1 MINLTISE
9 AMTAADGQLVHC
21 EDPAYIGDM
30 FIEGIT
36 LDSRKVKPDWL
47 FIADKGE
54 RADGH
59 DYVESAQR
67 SGAAAAVVEH
77 ELDIPIPQI
86 LVENSLRAMQRIA
99 GYIREKSGVKVIG
112 VVGSVG
118 KTSTRQMLSCVL
130 EQKFSV
136 LSTEGNFNN
145 EYGLPQTF
153 FRLEPHHELAVVEM
167 GISHFGE
174 MDRLGAIARP
184 DYVVFTNIGN
194 MHLENLIDRSGVL
207 RAKTEVVKHMPHNG
221 RLFFNAADD
230 KLCEYAKT
238 SPIPVKFYG
247 MDESLPVHPE
257 NIRFIDAAETD
268 FVLNYFGTRIPVSMP
283 AAGLHMV
290 QNAVAAAAAAH
301 ELGLTAEQ
309 VKAGIES
316 FSPVGHRWRVL
327 FACCLPAANAAA
339 NNADANFEASSASAG
354 SETFTVIDDCYN
366 AGPDS
371 VRAALTAL
379 VSAAK
384 PGCRKIAMLGD
395 MLELGE
401 NSAALHNSLGAYCA
415 ECGLDAL
422 FTAGDLASD
431 IALGAENAGMRNV
444 FRISKDTVST
454 ALLHFAK
461 PGDTVLVKASRGAHF
476 ENIVDELG
484 NANPTK
490 RV

>member
-1 MINLTISE
+1 MTQASQCLTEADILYFAKSETAYSIMINLTISE

-30 FIEGIT
+30 LIEGIT

-59 DYVESAQR
+59 DYVESARR

-130 EQKFSV
+130 EQKFNV

-153 FRLEPHHELAVVEM
+153 FRLEPQHELAVVEM

-194 MHLENLIDRSGVL
+194 MHLENLVDRNGVL
-207 RAKTEVVKHMPHNG
+207 RAKTEVVKHMPRNG
-221 RLFFNAADD
+221 
-230 KLCEYAKT
+230 
-238 SPIPVKFYG
+238 G
-247 MDESLPVHPE
+247 
-257 NIRFIDAAETD
+257 
-268 FVLNYFGTRIPVSMP
+268 
-283 AAGLHMV
+283 
-290 QNAVAAAAAAH
+290 
-301 ELGLTAEQ
+301 
-309 VKAGIES
+309 
-316 FSPVGHRWRVL
+316 
-327 FACCLPAANAAA
+327 
-339 NNADANFEASSASAG
+339 
-354 SETFTVIDDCYN
+354 
-366 AGPDS
+366 
-371 VRAALTAL
+371 
-379 VSAAK
+379 
-384 PGCRKIAMLGD
+384 
-395 MLELGE
+395 
-401 NSAALHNSLGAYCA
+401 
-415 ECGLDAL
+415 
-422 FTAGDLASD
+422 
-431 IALGAENAGMRNV
+431 
-444 FRISKDTVST
+444 
-454 ALLHFAK
+454 
-461 PGDTVLVKASRGAHF
+461 
-476 ENIVDELG
+476 
-484 NANPTK
+484 
-490 RV
+490 

>member
-1 MINLTISE
+1 
-9 AMTAADGQLVHC
+9 
-21 EDPAYIGDM
+21 
-30 FIEGIT
+30 
-36 LDSRKVKPDWL
+36 
-47 FIADKGE
+47 
-54 RADGH
+54 
-59 DYVESAQR
+59 
-67 SGAAAAVVEH
+67 
-77 ELDIPIPQI
+77 
-86 LVENSLRAMQRIA
+86 
-99 GYIREKSGVKVIG
+99 
-112 VVGSVG
+112 
-118 KTSTRQMLSCVL
+118 
-130 EQKFSV
+130 
-136 LSTEGNFNN
+136 
-145 EYGLPQTF
+145 
-153 FRLEPHHELAVVEM
+153 M

-339 NNADANFEASSASAG
+339 NNADANFEASSASAD

-401 NSAALHNSLGAYCA
+401 NSSALHKSLGAYCA

-461 PGDTVLVKASRGAHF
+461 PGDTVLVKASHGAHF

-484 NANPTK
+484 NANLTK
-490 RV
+490 

>member
-59 DYVESAQR
+59 DYVESARR

-207 RAKTEVVKHMPHNG
+207 HAKTEVVKHMPHNG

-238 SPIPVKFYG
+238 STIPVKFYG

-268 FVLNYFGTRIPVSMP
+268 FVLNLGQHYKLPQGHIGRTLDFRRRCRRRCGT
-283 AAGLHMV
+283 
-290 QNAVAAAAAAH
+290 
-301 ELGLTAEQ
+301 
-309 VKAGIES
+309 
-316 FSPVGHRWRVL
+316 
-327 FACCLPAANAAA
+327 
-339 NNADANFEASSASAG
+339 
-354 SETFTVIDDCYN
+354 
-366 AGPDS
+366 
-371 VRAALTAL
+371 
-379 VSAAK
+379 
-384 PGCRKIAMLGD
+384 
-395 MLELGE
+395 
-401 NSAALHNSLGAYCA
+401 
-415 ECGLDAL
+415 
-422 FTAGDLASD
+422 
-431 IALGAENAGMRNV
+431 
-444 FRISKDTVST
+444 
-454 ALLHFAK
+454 
-461 PGDTVLVKASRGAHF
+461 
-476 ENIVDELG
+476 
-484 NANPTK
+484 
-490 RV
+490 

>member
-59 DYVESAQR
+59 DYVESARR

-167 GISHFGE
+167 GISHFG
-174 MDRLGAIARP
+174 
-184 DYVVFTNIGN
+184 
-194 MHLENLIDRSGVL
+194 
-207 RAKTEVVKHMPHNG
+207 
-221 RLFFNAADD
+221 
-230 KLCEYAKT
+230 
-238 SPIPVKFYG
+238 
-247 MDESLPVHPE
+247 
-257 NIRFIDAAETD
+257 
-268 FVLNYFGTRIPVSMP
+268 
-283 AAGLHMV
+283 
-290 QNAVAAAAAAH
+290 
-301 ELGLTAEQ
+301 
-309 VKAGIES
+309 
-316 FSPVGHRWRVL
+316 
-327 FACCLPAANAAA
+327 
-339 NNADANFEASSASAG
+339 
-354 SETFTVIDDCYN
+354 
-366 AGPDS
+366 
-371 VRAALTAL
+371 
-379 VSAAK
+379 
-384 PGCRKIAMLGD
+384 
-395 MLELGE
+395 
-401 NSAALHNSLGAYCA
+401 
-415 ECGLDAL
+415 
-422 FTAGDLASD
+422 
-431 IALGAENAGMRNV
+431 
-444 FRISKDTVST
+444 
-454 ALLHFAK
+454 
-461 PGDTVLVKASRGAHF
+461 
-476 ENIVDELG
+476 
-484 NANPTK
+484 
-490 RV
+490 